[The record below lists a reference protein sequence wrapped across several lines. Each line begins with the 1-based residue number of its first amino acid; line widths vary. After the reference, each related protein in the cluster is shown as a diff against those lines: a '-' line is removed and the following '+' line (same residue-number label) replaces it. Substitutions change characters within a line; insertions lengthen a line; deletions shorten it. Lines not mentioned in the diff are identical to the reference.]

1 MTDLAN
7 RVAIVTGAG
16 KGLGRAYALELARC
30 GAAVVVN
37 NRRHPGEKDEE
48 TSAAKLVAE
57 IRAAGGRAI
66 ENYENVESPEA
77 GHGLVSA
84 AISEFGRI
92 DIVIANAAMS
102 QAATFSK
109 IELDHF
115 KKIFDVSFLG
125 TLHLLDAAWGP
136 MKAQKYGR
144 IITTTSSAGRYG
156 NHGLSAYGAAK
167 AAVEVLTRSLAFEG
181 ENYNIKINAISPYAV
196 TQMTAAHMS
205 PEVAAKFQPEGVTD
219 LISWLASTECNVSGE
234 VFVAAADR
242 IRRAYSV
249 ETPSLPVN
257 GSDVAASVQE
267 LFGQVGVPH
276 PNSNTAFASL
286 VTEVEQ
292 G

>member
-1 MTDLAN
+1 MNDLAN

-16 KGLGRAYALELARC
+16 KGLGRAYALELAKR
-30 GAAVVVN
+30 GAAVLVN
-37 NRRHPGEKDEE
+37 NRRHPGEKDED

-57 IRAAGGRAI
+57 IRTAGGQAI
-66 ENYENVESPEA
+66 ENYDNVESPEA
-77 GHGLVSA
+77 GQSIVKA
-84 AISEFGRI
+84 AIGEFGQI
-92 DIVIANAAMS
+92 DIIVANAAMS
-102 QAATFSK
+102 QAATFSN
-109 IELDHF
+109 IELNEF

-125 TLHLLDAAWGP
+125 TLHLLDAAWDL

-167 AAVEVLTRSLAFEG
+167 AAVEVLTRSLAFESKK
-181 ENYNIKINAISPYAV
+181 YNIKINAISPYAL

-205 PEVAAKFQPEGVTD
+205 PEIAEKFQPEGVTA
-219 LISWLASTECNVSGE
+219 LVGWLASEHCNVSGE

-249 ETPSLPVN
+249 ETQSLAVDDN
-257 GSDVAASVQE
+257 DVASSVDE
-267 LFGQVGVPH
+267 LFSKAGVPH

-286 VTEVEQ
+286 VKEVEEA
-292 G
+292 